1 MSKAYISKKT
11 DLSSI
16 GGVTS
21 KDWKISFMI
30 ESNLFIHESDQ
41 ILIEQFDWII
51 FLFIQIGS
59 LSLHVMILFGTKL
72 LNMFKI
78 IWLKMETCIPIFLPQ
93 KNFSQFSKSRAF
105 RMLDKSTFL

>member
-21 KDWKISFMI
+21 KEWKISFMI

-41 ILIEQFDWII
+41 ILIEQFD
-51 FLFIQIGS
+51 
-59 LSLHVMILFGTKL
+59 
-72 LNMFKI
+72 
-78 IWLKMETCIPIFLPQ
+78 
-93 KNFSQFSKSRAF
+93 
-105 RMLDKSTFL
+105 